1 MGKIVAVACSPKT
14 NGSSSRI
21 TDAFLDGAM
30 GLSTNF
36 ITLHRLS
43 KFRSVRDCSRKMA
56 CKSAGKC
63 VINDDMTKVLED
75 IAEADCVVFATPIY
89 FDGPC
94 ALYKV
99 LEDRMF
105 SFLDDNMNSILKPG
119 KKALLI
125 VTSYYPESRL
135 TEVAERLSENLRKF
149 GFEMMDVIT
158 YCDQMGSE
166 PVEKNQ
172 DVLREAKQMG
182 LKMRNTPTV

>member
-1 MGKIVAVACSPKT
+1 MGKIVAVACSPKS

-36 ITLHRLS
+36 ITLYRLS
-43 KFRSVRDCSRKMA
+43 KFRSIQDCRRNMA
-56 CKSAGKC
+56 CKTSGKC
-63 VINDDMTKVLED
+63 VINDDMAKVLED
-75 IAEADCVVFATPIY
+75 IADADCVVFSTPIY

-94 ALYKV
+94 ALYKL

-105 SFLDDNMNSILKPG
+105 SFLDNDMNSVLKPG

-125 VTSYYPESRL
+125 VTSYYPETRL
-135 TEVAERLSENLRKF
+135 KEVAEGLANTLRKF
-149 GFEMMDVIT
+149 GFEIMDVIT
-158 YCDQMGSE
+158 YCDQMGEE

-172 DVLREAKQMG
+172 DVLHEAKQMG
-182 LKMRNTPTV
+182 LRMRNTPTV